1 MTAKVAVAS
10 RGRGDS
16 SKRTANLPLERTTF
30 NATRLHV
37 SLNTKLHIFNLI

>member
-16 SKRTANLPLERTTF
+16 SKRTANLPLERTTC
-30 NATRLHV
+30 NVTRLHV
-37 SLNTKLHIFNLI
+37 TLNTKLHIFNLI